1 MNRAQRR
8 KAEKAIRRLVTD
20 RCSHHSTE
28 ETDAVVERCLALS
41 EIVRPAGVSSE
52 TWLNVQSSP
61 WKRDDAEWFKAHPQ
75 RAHRV
80 RAQFPRRTSNG
91 ERARSTLSSSARSA
105 RACASARRSR
115 FVECGADALEMMMAL
130 AKRA

>member
-28 ETDAVVERCLALS
+28 ETDAVVELCLAGLS
-41 EIVRPAGVSSE
+41 EIVRAARVSSDI
-52 TWLNVQSSP
+52 WLNVQSSP

-75 RAHRV
+75 RAHRM
-80 RAQFPRRTSNG
+80 RDSFQGNSN
-91 ERARSTLSSSARSA
+91 
-105 RACASARRSR
+105 
-115 FVECGADALEMMMAL
+115 
-130 AKRA
+130 